1 MSEKI
6 YPNVMPNKKFRPNSF
21 FEVMMAMALA
31 TPPKEAP
38 DVMTRGASGTH
49 RLHLTKYRPTRAQRK
64 VRRRM
69 QKLSR
74 RRNRA

>member
-1 MSEKI
+1 MDEKI
-6 YPNVMPNKKFRPNSF
+6 YPGIKATPGPMSF
-21 FEVMMAMALA
+21 LGVLMALA
-31 TPPKEAP
+31 ARPEEAP
-38 DVMTRGASGTH
+38 DVLTRGASGTH

-69 QKLSR
+69 QRISR

>member
-6 YPNVMPNKKFRPNSF
+6 YPGIKARPGPMSF
-21 FEVMMAMALA
+21 LGVLMALA
-31 TPPKEAP
+31 ARPKDAP
-38 DVMTRGASGTH
+38 DVITRESSGSH

-69 QKLSR
+69 QQLSR

>member
-6 YPNVMPNKKFRPNSF
+6 NPNVIPNKKFGPNSF
-21 FEVMMAMALA
+21 FGVLMALA
-31 TPPKEAP
+31 ARPKEAP
-38 DVMTRGASGTH
+38 DVLTRETTGTH

-74 RRNRA
+74 RRDRA